1 MLKRSVLEDYGWIL
15 LIPLI
20 VRGISWLDHLVG
32 LERLTLLAISIR
44 DPHITHL
51 TGLLQSKL
59 IFLIHNIS
67 ISRFMFNSLTSLRLA
82 CNHDR
87 HIRESLLSR
96 HLDHMHRGPRG
107 SSLHWAWLWLKLL
120 RSSETLVWLFI
131 WRHSSC
137 HILFLPISAYI
148 SIAHIIRF
156 RGMILSVVRHSIMRY
171 RTWLIQD

>member
-1 MLKRSVLEDYGWIL
+1 MLKRSLLEDYGWIL

-96 HLDHMHRGPRG
+96 HLDHMHRGLRD

-120 RSSETLVWLFI
+120 RSSKTRVWLFI